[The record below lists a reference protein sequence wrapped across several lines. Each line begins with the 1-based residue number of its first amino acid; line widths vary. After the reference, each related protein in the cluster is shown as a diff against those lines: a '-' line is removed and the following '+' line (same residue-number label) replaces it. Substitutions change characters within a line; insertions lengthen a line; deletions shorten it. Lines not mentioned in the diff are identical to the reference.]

1 MNSTTTPAVSK
12 RPSPMVVCDICH
24 QDFVLTKGCLTENNV
39 TLEKRGLE
47 PKEVVLTTLE
57 CPCCGKQYPV
67 IMDDEETMIILEKLT
82 ELHKR
87 MLILQQKNRRV
98 HAKMDQKYRALEN
111 KLRFKRKNLVSE
123 YNKSFYQSADGK
135 QQLDLHYHG

>member
-1 MNSTTTPAVSK
+1 MNGTATQAK
-12 RPSPMVVCDICH
+12 RPSPLVVCDICH
-24 QDFVLTKGCLTENNV
+24 QEFALTKGCLTENNV

-57 CPCCGKQYPV
+57 CPLCGKQYPV
-67 IMDDEETMIILEKLT
+67 SMDDEETLDILAELT
-82 ELHKR
+82 ALHKR
-87 MLILQQKNRRV
+87 KLILQQKNRRV
-98 HAKMDQKYRALEN
+98 HAKMEQRYHALEN

-123 YNKSFYQSADGK
+123 YNKSFYQNADGK

>member
-1 MNSTTTPAVSK
+1 MEGTATQAK
-12 RPSPMVVCDICH
+12 QPSPLVTCDICH
-24 QDFVLTKGCLTENNV
+24 REFSLTKGCLTENKV

-67 IMDDEETMIILEKLT
+67 TMDDQETKDILAELT
-82 ELHKR
+82 ALHKR
-87 MLILQQKNRRV
+87 KLILLSKNKRV
-98 HAKMDQKYRALEN
+98 HAKVNERYHQLER
-111 KLRFKRKNLVSE
+111 KLSFKRKALASE
-123 YNKSFYQSADGK
+123 YNKSFYQNADGK

>member
-1 MNSTTTPAVSK
+1 MEGTATQAK
-12 RPSPMVVCDICH
+12 RPSPRVVCDICH
-24 QDFVLTKGCLTENNV
+24 QEFALTKGCLTENNV
-39 TLEKRGLE
+39 TLEKQGLE

-67 IMDDEETMIILEKLT
+67 TMDDEETLSILEKLT

-98 HAKMDQKYRALEN
+98 HAKMDQKYHQLER
-111 KLRFKRKNLVSE
+111 KLSFKRKSIANE
-123 YNKSFYQSADGK
+123 YNKSFYQTEDGK
-135 QQLDLHYHG
+135 EQLDYHYHV